1 MKRLSLLALLSA
13 AGLLWWH
20 WPKLALLLPLRGPAT
35 AIVVLADDPRRTEA
49 ALDLWQQLPEQAF
62 WILGSDS
69 LQRASQQQLLSR
81 GLDPSS
87 PRLGVLLQ
95 GDDTV
100 GQLTSLSGRLPQ
112 SIGRV
117 MLITDQS
124 HRDRAL
130 AIALQALGT
139 QGIHVQAPPARQLP
153 PASPPEDPLRL
164 HRDVLRVQLWRIC
177 GWDGRELGLW
187 LRRHIF

>member
-1 MKRLSLLALLSA
+1 MNRLSWLALLSA
-13 AGLLWWH
+13 TGLLWWH
-20 WPKLALLLPLRGPAT
+20 WPQLAPLLPLRGPAT
-35 AIVVLADDPRRTEA
+35 AIVVLADDPRRTDA
-49 ALDLWQQLPEQAF
+49 ALDLWQQQPEQTL
-62 WILGSDS
+62 WILGSAS
-69 LQRASQQQLLSR
+69 LQRASQMQILRR

-87 PRLGVLLQ
+87 PQLAALLD
-95 GDDTV
+95 GIDTV

-117 MLITDQS
+117 MLITDQA

-130 AIALQALGT
+130 AIALQALGA
-139 QGIHVQAPPARQLP
+139 QGIQVQAPPARQLP

-164 HRDVLRVQLWRIC
+164 HRDVLRVRLWRIC

-187 LRRHIF
+187 LRRSFH